1 MIEYICIF
9 ILKFNIEKIVKVE
22 VEMVEYCIEKAEAN
36 KRLDVYMSFKQNEIT
51 RSYIKTL
58 INDSKIL
65 VNGLKVKAGYVLKV
79 GDNITFDKPED
90 VVAKIIPE
98 NIDLDIIYEDKDI
111 IVLDKKKG
119 MVVHPANGNYTKTL
133 VNALMYSHVD
143 ELSTINGVVR
153 PGIVH
158 RIDKDT
164 TGILVVAKND
174 DAHKILAEQFRVH
187 SIKRKYIALVKK
199 IIKDDNIDISLPIGR
214 DEKDRKKMAVTY
226 KNSREAITHI
236 AVIKRYYESNLTL
249 VEATLETGRTHQI
262 RVHMSYIG
270 HPILGDL
277 VYGKKDKNFKVLTQM
292 LHAYFLGI
300 IHPST
305 GKYMEFK
312 CNVHEDFKELLQ
324 KLEEKEKAL

>member
-1 MIEYICIF
+1 
-9 ILKFNIEKIVKVE
+9 
-22 VEMVEYCIEKAEAN
+22 MVEYCIEKAEAN